1 MFGSCTGQGMTE
13 HQWPGIKSAQFPGHL
28 EANYSEGLINGY
40 RWYDKHKVMPAFPF
54 GFGLTFGTF
63 KYSDLQIE
71 GRTISFTVIRRPDSP
86 YAGCDTPQIYL
97 SYPGADSDLQVPT
110 KVLKYF
116 QKTCKPSTL
125 ISYTLTDRD
134 VSNWDVAQQMW
145 VVTRGTYGVIA
156 APASHGVES
165 RRALWAASPHHL
177 RGNPK
182 GGMYVRVATR

>member
-13 HQWPGIKSAQFPGHL
+13 HQWPGIKSAQVPGHL

-54 GFGLTFGTF
+54 GFGLTYGTF

-110 KVLKYF
+110 KVLRYF

-156 APASHGVES
+156 APASQGVES
-165 RRALWAASPHHL
+165 LVGSL
-177 RGNPK
+177 
-182 GGMYVRVATR
+182 TI